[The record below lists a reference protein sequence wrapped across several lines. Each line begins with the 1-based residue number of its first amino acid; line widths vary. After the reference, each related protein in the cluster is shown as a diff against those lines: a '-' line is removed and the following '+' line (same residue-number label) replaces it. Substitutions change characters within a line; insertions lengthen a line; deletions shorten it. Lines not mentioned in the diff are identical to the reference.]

1 MEKTLISLLKE
12 IVSLIKMYGVD
23 AIYWFLVIVYAIG
36 ILFPDYAL
44 SFLNASNLI
53 VLGIIWL
60 SRKSNGNEIRRDKHE
75 KENKKRLSSNV
86 VVNRNL
92 ANLIQE
98 TKADRAYIMEYHNGK
113 ENPALLP
120 FVYLDMTYEQ
130 TARKDMNYISGEYQ
144 NMNVSLFQMPVYLAE
159 HYFFAGTTDEL
170 IEVDQKIGRRYQDHG
185 TEYCAIMLL
194 RSEGTMIGVLG
205 ISYAKVPETIT
216 RDEIHSIMAMYA
228 QDISD
233 HLDLSK
239 CSMKDKNKDNDNEN
253 E

>member
-75 KENKKRLSSNV
+75 KENKKRL
-86 VVNRNL
+86 
-92 ANLIQE
+92 
-98 TKADRAYIMEYHNGK
+98 EYHNGK